1 MKHIKKIIVVMIV
14 AVIGIQVYN
23 QFTSNVT
30 GEAQEDKVLN
40 LSVASEPVMDPAFVT
55 DSYSM
60 PMIKNI
66 LEGLTRPT
74 NEGEIV
80 PAMAESWDVS
90 EDSKTY
96 TFHLREGIQWNN
108 GDPVT
113 ASDFEYA
120 WRRIINPET
129 GAPNASKMFVIEG
142 AEAYFMGE
150 GSEEDVKINAVDDQT
165 FEVTLAEPA
174 PYFIELTARQTT
186 MMPVHQATVEA
197 DGSWATEAGEQFV
210 SNGPFNFVEWN
221 HNGDY
226 TLEKNEG
233 YWDVANV
240 DLDGV
245 YVRIIEDPMMDTSLL
260 KSHLVGHD

>member
-1 MKHIKKIIVVMIV
+1 MKHIKKIIAVIIV
-14 AVIGIQVYN
+14 AVIGFQVFS
-23 QFTSNVT
+23 QFNSSTT
-30 GEAQEDKVLN
+30 GVAQEDKILN
-40 LSVASEPVMDPAFVT
+40 LSVASEPIMDPAFVT

-66 LEGLTRPT
+66 FEGLTRPT

-165 FEVTLAEPA
+165 F
-174 PYFIELTARQTT
+174 
-186 MMPVHQATVEA
+186 
-197 DGSWATEAGEQFV
+197 
-210 SNGPFNFVEWN
+210 
-221 HNGDY
+221 
-226 TLEKNEG
+226 
-233 YWDVANV
+233 
-240 DLDGV
+240 
-245 YVRIIEDPMMDTSLL
+245 
-260 KSHLVGHD
+260 